1 MPPLK
6 HPLRVGRAGGHWLRQ
21 ATVLGLGIGLLAG
34 TGLIATA
41 SAASAHP
48 NVAGASAGHGPPR
61 ACAVI
66 VRRKGQIRVQRQRC
80 LPGTSVQVPVRA
92 CQLRLRPGPAGVQV
106 QVPRPARQAI
116 KAPGQSV
123 VRVPPG
129 KPLPRIL
136 RLRPGTG
143 RQRVLRVL
151 PAKGLQRV
159 LRGKPQPP
167 VLRIRPGQRLQVV
180 RPGRVRLSRVRRQA
194 PVAVQAPVTIKGSAC
209 PTPPVLRVRPGQVRL
224 CRVARA
230 KQASAARC
238 CVIVARPQRLVRP
251 GRLPRPGRLRLQV
264 SARACAVAPPSAR
277 G

>member
-6 HPLRVGRAGGHWLRQ
+6 HPLRAGWAGGRWLRQ

-48 NVAGASAGHGPPR
+48 NAAGASAGHGPPR

-66 VRRKGQIRVQRQRC
+66 VRRKGQARIQRQRC

-92 CQLRLRPGPAGVQV
+92 CQLRVRPGSARAQV

-123 VRVPPG
+123 
-129 KPLPRIL
+129 L
-136 RLRPGTG
+136 RMRTGPG

-167 VLRIRPGQRLQVV
+167 VLRIRPGKRLQLV
-180 RPGRVRLSRVRRQA
+180 RPGRVRLSRVPAQA
-194 PVAVQAPVTIKGSAC
+194 PVAVQAPVAIRGSAC
-209 PTPPVLRVRPGQVRL
+209 PPPPVLRIRPGQARL
-224 CRVARA
+224 CRDARA
-230 KQASAARC
+230 KQASATRC

-251 GRLPRPGRLRLQV
+251 GRLPRLRRLRLQV
-264 SARACAVAPPSAR
+264 SARACAIAGPVRLAPAPR
-277 G
+277 R

>member
-21 ATVLGLGIGLLAG
+21 ATVLGLGVGLLTG

-48 NVAGASAGHGPPR
+48 DAARASAGHGPPR

-80 LPGTSVQVPVRA
+80 LPGTSVPVPA
-92 CQLRLRPGPAGVQV
+92 CQVRLRPGPAGVQV

-129 KPLPRIL
+129 KPLQRVL
-136 RLRPGTG
+136 RVRPGTG

-180 RPGRVRLSRVRRQA
+180 RPGRLRLSRVRGQA
-194 PVAVQAPVTIKGSAC
+194 PVAVQVPVAIKGSAC